1 MGRRFNRVLARLRR
15 DFQLSIITL
24 MGFFGVLG
32 ITPYAVY
39 RFSQGNYPVAIADT
53 VIVLSTIFAV
63 AYAWRTGDTRKPG
76 LCLVVIESLC
86 ATLIA
91 IKLGIN
97 GLFWIYP
104 LILLNFFMV
113 TPLIALL
120 ATVAVLVMLVAYAS
134 VMPGTVFESHYQML
148 SFIVTVMMASILSF
162 IFAQRAHYQR
172 KQLQSWATR
181 DPLTGARNR
190 RVMDQ
195 ELKIA
200 VANQRR
206 HNISSAVLVIDMDH
220 FKQVNDRF
228 GHQVGDQ
235 VLVSFVQLT
244 NRCIRHEDRLFRFG
258 GEEFLLLLCNT
269 NEKGLRAAAQ
279 QLQAQISAHLK
290 SPGGPVTVSMGGAVL
305 YANERWQDW
314 LERADQQLY
323 EAKRAG
329 RNRIHIDTYQ
339 VAETAKTA

>member
-1 MGRRFNRVLARLRR
+1 MGRPFNRALARLRK

-39 RFSQGNYPVAIADT
+39 RLSQGNYPVGIADT
-53 VIVLSTIFAV
+53 IIVLSTLFAMG
-63 AYAWRTGDTRKPG
+63 YAWRTGDTRKPG
-76 LCLVVIESLC
+76 LFLVVVASLC

-91 IKLGIN
+91 VKLGIN

-104 LILLNFFMV
+104 LILLNFFMAP
-113 TPLIALL
+113 PLLALL
-120 ATVAVLVMLVAYAS
+120 ATVAVLVALVIYARL
-134 VMPGTVFESHYQML
+134 MPGAVFESDYQML
-148 SFIVTVMMASILSF
+148 SFIVTVLMASILSF
-162 IFAQRAHYQR
+162 IFAQRARYQR

-200 VANQRR
+200 VANKRR
-206 HNISSAVLVIDMDH
+206 HHTSSAVLVIDLDH

-228 GHQVGDQ
+228 GHAAGDQ
-235 VLVSFVQLT
+235 VLVSFVELT
-244 NRCIRHEDRLFRFG
+244 NRSFRHEDRLFRFG

-269 NEKGLRAAAQ
+269 NEKGLRTAAL
-279 QLQAQISAHLK
+279 QLQAQIAQHLRT
-290 SPGGPVTVSMGGAVL
+290 PDGPVTVSMGGAVL

-314 LERADQQLY
+314 LQRADHQLY

-339 VAETAKTA
+339 VPATA

>member
-1 MGRRFNRVLARLRR
+1 MV
-15 DFQLSIITL
+15 
-24 MGFFGVLG
+24 
-32 ITPYAVY
+32 
-39 RFSQGNYPVAIADT
+39 VAA
-53 VIVLSTIFAV
+53 
-63 AYAWRTGDTRKPG
+63 
-76 LCLVVIESLC
+76 LC
-86 ATLIA
+86 ATLIVV
-91 IKLGIN
+91 KLGIN

-113 TPLIALL
+113 PPLLALL
-120 ATVAVLVMLVAYAS
+120 ATAAVLFALVVYS
-134 VMPGTVFESHYQML
+134 RLIPGTVFESDYQML
-148 SFIVTVMMASILSF
+148 SFIVTAMLSSTLSF
-162 IFAQRAHYQR
+162 IFAQRANYQR

-181 DPLTGARNR
+181 DALTGARNR

-200 VANQRR
+200 VANKRR
-206 HNISSAVLVIDMDH
+206 HQISSAVLVIDMDH

-228 GHQVGDQ
+228 GHAVGDK
-235 VLVSFVQLT
+235 VLMSFVELT
-244 NRCIRHEDRLFRFG
+244 NRCFRHEDRLFRFG

-269 NEKGLRAAAQ
+269 NEKGLRTAAL
-279 QLQAQISAHLK
+279 QLQAQIAEHLK

-314 LERADQQLY
+314 LQRADHQLY

-339 VAETAKTA
+339 VAALA

>member
-1 MGRRFNRVLARLRR
+1 MGRRFNRILARLRK
-15 DFQLSIITL
+15 DFQLCIITL

-39 RFSQGNYPVAIADT
+39 RLSHGNYPVGIADT
-53 VIVLSTIFAV
+53 VIVLTTIGAM
-63 AYAWRTGDTRKPG
+63 AYAWRTGDTRRPG
-76 LCLVVIESLC
+76 LWLVVVDSLC

-91 IKLGIN
+91 VKLGVN

-113 TPLIALL
+113 VPLIALL
-120 ATVAVLVMLVAYAS
+120 ATCAVLSVLVTYATL
-134 VMPGTVFESHYQML
+134 VPGAVFESHYQML
-148 SFIVTVMMASILSF
+148 SFLVTAMVAGIMSF
-162 IFAQRAHYQR
+162 IFAQRAAYQR

-181 DPLTGARNR
+181 DALTGARNR

-200 VANQRR
+200 VANKRR
-206 HNISSAVLVIDMDH
+206 HGISSAVLVIDMDH

-228 GHQVGDQ
+228 GHPMGDQ
-235 VLVSFVQLT
+235 VLIKFVELT
-244 NRCIRHEDRLFRFG
+244 NRCFRHEDRLFRFG
-258 GEEFLLLLCNT
+258 GEEFLLLLSNT
-269 NEKGLRAAAQ
+269 NEKGLRAAAL
-279 QLQAQISAHLK
+279 QLQAQIAQHLK
-290 SPGGPVTVSMGGAVL
+290 TPDGPVTVSMGGAVL
-305 YANERWQDW
+305 YDNESWRDW

-329 RNRIHIDTYQ
+329 RNRIHIDTYPI
-339 VAETAKTA
+339 VEMA

>member
-1 MGRRFNRVLARLRR
+1 MGRRFNRVLARLRK

-32 ITPYAVY
+32 ISPYAVY
-39 RFSQGNYPVAIADT
+39 RLSQGNYAVGIADT
-53 VIVLSTIFAV
+53 IIVMSTLFAMG
-63 AYAWRTGDTRKPG
+63 YAWKTGDTRKPG
-76 LCLVVIESLC
+76 LCLMVVASLC
-86 ATLIA
+86 ATLIV

-113 TPLIALL
+113 PPLLALL
-120 ATVAVLVMLVAYAS
+120 ATAAVLVALVVYS
-134 VMPGTVFESHYQML
+134 RLIPGTVFESDYQML
-148 SFIVTVMMASILSF
+148 SFIVTAMLSSTLSF
-162 IFAQRAHYQR
+162 IFAQRANFQR

-181 DPLTGARNR
+181 DALTGARNR

-200 VANQRR
+200 VANKRR
-206 HNISSAVLVIDMDH
+206 HQINSAVLVIDMDH

-228 GHQVGDQ
+228 GHAVGDQ
-235 VLVSFVQLT
+235 VLVSFVELT
-244 NRCIRHEDRLFRFG
+244 NRCFRHEDRLFRFG

-269 NEKGLRAAAQ
+269 NEKGLRTAAL
-279 QLQAQISAHLK
+279 QLQAQIALHLK

-314 LERADQQLY
+314 LQRADHQLY

-339 VAETAKTA
+339 VAALA